1 MLELERNDEVSPKCP
16 HCSEVLPKLWFQE
29 ISGVL
34 GRRYIYFC
42 PACRSVLGVSHR
54 KGFLMG

>member
-16 HCSEVLPKLWFQE
+16 PCSEVLPTLWFQE